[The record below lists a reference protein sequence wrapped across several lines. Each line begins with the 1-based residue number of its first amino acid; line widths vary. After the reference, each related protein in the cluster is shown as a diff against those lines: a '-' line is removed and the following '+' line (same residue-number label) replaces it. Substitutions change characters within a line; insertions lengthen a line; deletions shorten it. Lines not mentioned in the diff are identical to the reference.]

1 MSDRTLLRGLHQ
13 LSAAGGQLAGCMT
26 GWPLT
31 SEKPGSFWSAWA
43 SFGFTFAGW
52 LLAAVVVA
60 GLSGVFKRD

>member
-1 MSDRTLLRGLHQ
+1 VGRFWNPT
-13 LSAAGGQLAGCMT
+13 
-26 GWPLT
+26 
-31 SEKPGSFWSAWA
+31 GSFWSGWA